1 MPLSEEIHIA
11 FSNWWLLGESNFG
24 VIEVD
29 PLAILLDIANIMTAR
44 DTSSQVSDK
53 TVEVIETWFLVL
65 IG

>member
-53 TVEVIETWFLVL
+53 TV
-65 IG
+65 